1 MELPNI
7 YKSNISIDNTENNYY
22 RGSAKEINN
31 DNIKLPMSVK
41 LIYQNREFN
50 TKIVNMTN
58 NYYITKDGNVLFK
71 EDVKIIEKE

>member
-7 YKSNISIDNTENNYY
+7 YKSNISIDNSENNYY

-31 DNIKLPMSVK
+31 DFIKLPMSVK